1 MSTDEFLSTF
11 AGRPDG
17 AVDPMVSA
25 RSAMRGPLPKRFYK
39 EASVVATEGGFQ
51 IALDG
56 KGAKTPVKRPLSVPD
71 QALAEAIAAEWQAQ
85 GSHID
90 PSAMP
95 LTCLINAALDGV
107 ADQVEA
113 VREEI
118 VRYAGNDALC
128 YRTSEPPRLT
138 ERQLR
143 VWDPILAWVKAEHGI
158 ALHLAEGVIHVS
170 QPEES
175 IAAAAKAVAAVPAP
189 LALAALNTI
198 TTLTGSAMIALAV
211 WHGHLRADAAWAA
224 AHVDEDFQIE
234 VWGQDHEAAVR
245 RASRRVQFDTAVLL
259 LRTAVPPV

>member
-39 EASVVATEGGFQ
+39 EASVIATEGGFQ
-51 IALDG
+51 IVLDG
-56 KGAKTPVKRPLSVPD
+56 KGVKTPAKRPLAVPD

-85 GSHID
+85 DTHID

-107 ADQVEA
+107 ADQIEA

-128 YRTSEPPRLT
+128 YRTGEPPRLA
-138 ERQLR
+138 ERQLK
-143 VWDPILAWVKAEHGI
+143 VWDPILAWARAEHGI
-158 ALHLAEGVIHVS
+158 VLNLAEGVIHVS
-170 QPEES
+170 QPEAS
-175 IAAAAKAVAAVPAP
+175 IAAAAKAISAVPVP
-189 LALAALNTI
+189 LGLAALSTI
-198 TTLTGSAMIALAV
+198 TSLTGSAVIALAL
-211 WHGHLRADAAWAA
+211 WHNHLDADAAWSA
-224 AHVDEDFQIE
+224 AHLDEDFQIE
-234 VWGQDHEAAVR
+234 VWGQDHEAAIR
-245 RASRRVQFDTAVLL
+245 RANRRIQFDAAVRLL
-259 LRTAVPPV
+259 KSAA

>member
-25 RSAMRGPLPKRFYK
+25 RSAMRGPFPKRFYK
-39 EASVVATEGGFQ
+39 QASVIATEGGFQ

-56 KGAKTPVKRPLSVPD
+56 KGVKTPVKRALAVPD
-71 QALAEAIAAEWQAQ
+71 QSLAEAIAAEWQAQ

-90 PSAMP
+90 PSSMP

-107 ADQVEA
+107 ADQAGA

-118 VRYAGNDALC
+118 IRYAGNDALC

-138 ERQLR
+138 ERQNL
-143 VWDPILAWVKAEHGI
+143 VWNPILAWAEAELG
-158 ALHLAEGVIHVS
+158 LKLNLAEGVIHVA
-170 QPEES
+170 QPDES

-189 LALAALNTI
+189 LGLAALNTI
-198 TTLTGSAMIALAV
+198 TTLTGSAIVALAL
-211 WHGHLRADAAWAA
+211 WHGYLDADAVWVA

-245 RASRRVQFDTAVLL
+245 RANRRIQFDAAVLVL
-259 LRTAVPPV
+259 QGAVASA